1 MNIKHFEAQLKALCP
16 EKFGENGCTPKEIK
30 QEWINAVKEN
40 IVELSGVDW
49 DYISE
54 TLSRFDI
61 KGIDNDVIIASASIL
76 ATNSDTDMATDIGS
90 SVCFMLYSQKKKE
103 LNIQ

>member
-16 EKFGENGCTPKEIK
+16 EKFGENGFLPKEIQ

-40 IVELSGVDW
+40 IIELSGEDW

-54 TLSRFDI
+54 TLSRFNI
-61 KGIDNDVIIASASIL
+61 KGVDNDVIIASASIL
-76 ATNSDTDMATDIGS
+76 ATNSDTDMNTDIGS
-90 SVCFMLYSQKKKE
+90 NVCFMLYSKKRKS
-103 LNIQ
+103 

>member
-16 EKFGENGCTPKEIK
+16 EKFGENGFLPKEIQ

-40 IVELSGVDW
+40 IIELSGEDW

-61 KGIDNDVIIASASIL
+61 KGVDNDVIIASASIL
-76 ATNSDTDMATDIGS
+76 ATDSDADMNTDIGS
-90 SVCFMLYSQKKKE
+90 NVCFMLYSKKRKS
-103 LNIQ
+103 

>member
-16 EKFGENGCTPKEIK
+16 EKFGENGFLPKEIQ

-40 IVELSGVDW
+40 IIELSGEDW

-61 KGIDNDVIIASASIL
+61 NGVDSDVIIASASIL
-76 ATNSDTDMATDIGS
+76 ATDSDADMNTDIGS
-90 SVCFMLYSQKKKE
+90 NVCFMLYSKKRKS
-103 LNIQ
+103 

>member
-1 MNIKHFEAQLKALCP
+1 MKIENFKKQLESLVP
-16 EKFGENGCTPKEIK
+16 DKFGENGFLPKEIQ

-40 IVELSGVDW
+40 IIELSGEDW

-54 TLSRFDI
+54 TLSHFDI
-61 KGIDNDVIIASASIL
+61 KGVDNDVIIASASIL
-76 ATNSDTDMATDIGS
+76 ATNSDADMNTDIGS
-90 SVCFMLYSQKKKE
+90 NVCFMLYSKKKKE

>member
-16 EKFGENGCTPKEIK
+16 EKFGENGFLPKEIQ

-40 IVELSGVDW
+40 IIELSGEDW

-54 TLSRFDI
+54 TLSRFEI
-61 KGIDNDVIIASASIL
+61 KGIDNKVIIASASIL
-76 ATNSDTDMATDIGS
+76 ATNSDADMNTDIGS
-90 SVCFMLYSQKKKE
+90 NVCFMLYSKKKKE

>member
-16 EKFGENGCTPKEIK
+16 EKFGENGCIPKENQ

-40 IVELSGVDW
+40 IVELSGKDW

-54 TLSRFDI
+54 TLSRLDI
-61 KGIDNDVIIASASIL
+61 NGIDNDIIVASTSIL
-76 ATNSDTDMATDIGS
+76 ATNSDADMATDIRS
-90 SVCFMLYSQKKKE
+90 CPCFMLYTKKKKE
-103 LNIQ
+103 LNIK